1 MLIFSVSFQTLT
13 EIRKV
18 KRRQNYRD
26 AQGHSDTCARSPH
39 SNTVDQNS
47 EDTKDTRVS
56 AGSRRIS
63 TVIPKNW
70 SFRQNCQPRETFV
83 VPNPDVGTRLRPNTE
98 RKQDQ
103 RGILK
108 SRDTR
113 QVHNKRRVE
122 VDCQHRDSLKEDVCS
137 CLACPKTFLD
147 FDHSGRDTSMS
158 FVFHTH
164 DLTNIIRKRLV
175 LQQSVERDLHLLM
188 G

>member
-1 MLIFSVSFQTLT
+1 MLIFSVSFQTQT
-13 EIRKV
+13 ETRKV

-26 AQGHSDTCARSPH
+26 DQGHSDTRARSPH

-56 AGSRRIS
+56 AGSRRIN
-63 TVIPKNW
+63 TVIPK
-70 SFRQNCQPRETFV
+70 
-83 VPNPDVGTRLRPNTE
+83 TE
-98 RKQDQ
+98 VLVKTANHVKRSLYPTQTQ

-113 QVHNKRRVE
+113 QVHNKRRAE
-122 VDCQHRDSLKEDVCS
+122 VDCQNRDSLKEDVCS

-164 DLTNIIRKRLV
+164 DLTNIIRKRLI
-175 LQQSVERDLHLLM
+175 LQQSVERDRIC
-188 G
+188 